1 MSGTRSERR
10 AAHEAVVGAK
20 RCWEAAVTAHR
31 AARAA
36 WSRQGGD
43 ADPRAWVVMER
54 AWEERR
60 RARRAYDQSLSR
72 YQAIC
77 HPKPKPPSP

>member
-1 MSGTRSERR
+1 
-10 AAHEAVVGAK
+10 
-20 RCWEAAVTAHR
+20 
-31 AARAA
+31 
-36 WSRQGGD
+36 
-43 ADPRAWVVMER
+43 MER

-60 RARRAYDQSLSR
+60 RARRAYDQSLSL